1 MLPEIN
7 EEYTDFVLTYVKVH
21 GNGLDSIVRKL
32 HLNDDKSVLSA
43 DLHMDL
49 IQSFSDKFPDAD
61 LAELDDTVRW
71 ILIVS
76 YAKLKE
82 NNIWMKNLHQ
92 WVLTVM

>member
-7 EEYTDFVLTYVKVH
+7 EEYADFVLKYVKVH

-32 HLNDDKSVLSA
+32 YLNEDQTMLTA

-61 LAELDDTVRW
+61 MTELDNTVQW
-71 ILIVS
+71 IIITS
-76 YAKLKE
+76 YAKMKE
-82 NNIWMKNLHQ
+82 NNLWMKKELH
-92 WVLTVM
+92 

>member
-7 EEYTDFVLTYVKVH
+7 EEYADFVLKYVKVH

-32 HLNDDKSVLSA
+32 YLNEDQTMLTA

-61 LAELDDTVRW
+61 MTELDNTVQW
-71 ILIVS
+71 IIITS
-76 YAKLKE
+76 YAKMKE
-82 NNIWMKNLHQ
+82 NNLWMKKR
-92 WVLTVM
+92 VLQ